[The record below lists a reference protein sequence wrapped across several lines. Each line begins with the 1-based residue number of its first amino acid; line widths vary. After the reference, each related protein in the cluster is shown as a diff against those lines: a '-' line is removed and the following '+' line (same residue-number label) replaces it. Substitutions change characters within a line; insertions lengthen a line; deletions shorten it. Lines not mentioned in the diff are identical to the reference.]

1 VASSAS
7 NASQNIETN
16 GGEGPSSSGSSP
28 SARVA
33 VEVIAITNRDDFL
46 LELSESLSG
55 QASVRPVDSMG
66 AALSYLGS
74 SRRLHLLVVDSRD
87 VQDLRGDVERAMAQA
102 PHATIVLFAGSDA
115 EKVVAGSFKGSG
127 VFAVL
132 PIPVDRRKTAAI
144 FEGALADAVSRRS
157 RAPEPPRA
165 DPRAGEIRV
174 EAKPEVAFDLDPPR
188 VSGPDE
194 PPTPQISKTMM
205 IGAAVAVVVVAA
217 GGFFLFSKDDS
228 AAPPSVAGAPAS
240 KSAPDAAAKDAA
252 ESTAPVVSSAVEV
265 PLVKG
270 RTDELLE
277 KARLAMRERRYTEP
291 ANDSALLYYRSA
303 LAADPTNG
311 EAADGMA
318 RVGNLLMTRF
328 EESMTE
334 SRYDEAAGALASLKV
349 SMPSDPRLAGFES
362 RLLQAQINKA
372 LSGSDIERAS
382 ALVRQAQQSNAI
394 PGDQL
399 AKLRNEISKRQDEA
413 RVKRL
418 VEAVNDRI
426 RDGRLNEP
434 TGDSAKDY
442 IAQLREVPG
451 TNATVQRLTREL
463 NAGYF
468 RKAREAQAA
477 GRQPEADR
485 WVAEARASGASNAEI
500 LAFQRDAASQRQRA
514 VQAET
519 ERLAQAVRDRLRD
532 GRLTEPTNDSAMT
545 LLAQLN
551 QADTSGATGSALGR
565 ELSGKLIERATVAA
579 RNGRNAQMESDLAA
593 ARRLGADP
601 VDIQTVQQLA
611 ARAASSNSSAAAQ
624 TAAIQPRP
632 TPQVTKLKRVRYAPP
647 EYPQKAFQQKL
658 SGSVTVEFV
667 VDVNGEPRDARVVD
681 SDPPEIFDKAAIT
694 AVKRWRYEPVVVNN
708 VPTEVPTRMV
718 IRFEL
723 PK

>member
-1 VASSAS
+1 VASPAS

-16 GGEGPSSSGSSP
+16 GETASPGTPGSP

-33 VEVIAITNRDDFL
+33 AEVVAVTTRDDFL

-55 QASVRPVDSMG
+55 QASMRPVDSM
-66 AALSYLGS
+66 ASALSYIAS
-74 SRRLHLLVVDSRD
+74 SRRLHLLVVDARD
-87 VQDLRGDVERAMAQA
+87 VTDLRGDVERAMAQA
-102 PHATIVLFAGSDA
+102 PQATLVLFAGPES
-115 EKVVAGSFKGSG
+115 EKVIAGSFKGSG

-132 PIPVDRRKTAAI
+132 PVPVDRRKTAAI
-144 FEGALADAVSRRS
+144 FEGALADAVARRQTH
-157 RAPEPPRA
+157 RAPEPPR
-165 DPRAGEIRV
+165 GEIRV
-174 EAKPEVAFDLDPPR
+174 ESKPEVAFDLEPSR
-188 VSGPDE
+188 ISGPDE

-205 IGAAVAVVVVAA
+205 IGAAVAVLAVTV
-217 GGFFLFSKDDS
+217 GGVWLFTKDES
-228 AAPPSVAGAPAS
+228 PAPSVATAPAA
-240 KSAPDAAAKDAA
+240 KSTPSADTTADAETTAAPAN
-252 ESTAPVVSSAVEV
+252 SVVEV

-311 EAADGMA
+311 EATDGMA
-318 RVGNLLMTRF
+318 RVGNLLITRF
-328 EESMTE
+328 EESMTA
-334 SRYDEAAGALASLKV
+334 SRYDEAAGALVSLKAAT
-349 SMPSDPRLAGFES
+349 PADPRMPGLES

-372 LSGSDIERAS
+372 LSGGDIERAS
-382 ALVRQAQQSNAI
+382 TLIRQAQTANVI
-394 PGDQL
+394 PADQL
-399 AKLRNEISKRQDEA
+399 AKLRTEVTRRQDEA

-418 VEAVNDRI
+418 VDAVNDRI

-434 TGDSAKDY
+434 SGDSAREY
-442 IAQLREVPG
+442 LAQLKEVPG
-451 TNATVQRLTREL
+451 TNASVQRLTRDL
-463 NAGYF
+463 NQAF
-468 RKAREAQAA
+468 LRKAREAQAG
-477 GRQPEADR
+477 GRAAEMDR
-485 WVAEARASGASNAEI
+485 WLAEARAGGVSSSEI
-500 LAFQRDAASQRQRA
+500 AAFQREAATQRQRA
-514 VQAET
+514 AQAET
-519 ERLAQAVRDRLRD
+519 ERLAQSVRDRLRD

-545 LLAQLN
+545 YLAQLN
-551 QADTSGATGSALGR
+551 ASDGVTGSALGR
-565 ELSGKLIERATVAA
+565 ELSGKLIERATIAA
-579 RNGRNAQMESDLAA
+579 RDGRTAQMESDLSA

-611 ARAASSNSSAAAQ
+611 ARNNSAAAK
-624 TAAIQPRP
+624 TAAVAPRP

-681 SDPPEIFDKAAIT
+681 ADPPEIFDKAAIT